1 MRQILDEAGLPD
13 GARFT
18 AEYQGGS
25 SLAAMVGHAW
35 DLDELAREYDE
46 FIAAFSG
53 PVSPDPLA
61 RVIDLVHAWRR
72 FPWIDPGLP
81 AMFLPA
87 PWSGAA
93 AAELFGRLHAR
104 WADEAIAEWKQLLA
118 RP

>member
-1 MRQILDEAGLPD
+1 MRQAPTTPGACCSPCWANWSCPP
-13 GARFT
+13 GARPGR
-18 AEYQGGS
+18 Q
-25 SLAAMVGHAW
+25 
-35 DLDELAREYDE
+35 YDE
-46 FIAAFSG
+46 FITAFSG
-53 PVSPDPLA
+53 AVGPEPLA